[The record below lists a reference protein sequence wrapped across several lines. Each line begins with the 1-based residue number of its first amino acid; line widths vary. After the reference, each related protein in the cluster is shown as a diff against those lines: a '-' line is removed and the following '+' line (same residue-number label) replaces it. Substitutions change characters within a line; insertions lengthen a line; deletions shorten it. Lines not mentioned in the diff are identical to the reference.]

1 MGIEGT
7 QYSLSGGTSTSA
19 RYFGNIRF
27 SSCFIKEYSFKMP
40 ESGGPTTQSG
50 ILYQNS
56 IAALFLGRLLD
67 STSRPENERVV
78 HLRVETPDNVDDIV
92 VTFADN
98 HKVYIQAKEDVS
110 VNDSAWK
117 KLWADFEKQFIS
129 DKFVKGK
136 DKLVLWVGS
145 FREEHSNLQELCR
158 RAISSGTVEEWETRI
173 NKDQKVVLEKVKAL
187 LQLEFLEASALLSF
201 FRHIE
206 VEIHPSERI
215 ERDELVFWMPSTNI
229 YPATLFRLL
238 RDRVG
243 GAARIRGEFTAY
255 PLQKSLLSEDPTLEF
270 SKPLDVEELKR
281 SIKEASSLLRH
292 HKHTVG
298 NTGIHIRRS
307 IVNEIVDWITGS
319 SDDTKNLAMLIDQAG
334 TGKTVVLH
342 DVQIELEVKGYD
354 VLAIKS
360 DQQLSGI
367 VQLAD
372 IGTKL
377 GLNQSPEQILSRLS
391 QLGRV
396 AVLIDQIDALSL
408 SLAHDQST
416 LDIVLDFVARLRRIP
431 NLRILIS
438 CRLFD
443 RNSDR
448 RIQQIDSTQQ
458 FSLNQFTEDETSQ
471 VLESIGVSFND
482 LQEPTRKLLLIPLHL
497 NLFAL
502 ALESSGSRERL
513 YGVTSLQELYG
524 TIWDNIVLK
533 DGPRAPS
540 KVDRVQ
546 VIRLLKNYMA
556 QHQVTSVPQSVLL
569 IPDLAILDQAI
580 KWLASTGII
589 ISGSNKWAFIHQTF
603 FDYCF
608 AREFVEQGNN
618 LVDEIVQSDQGL
630 FIRPLLIQV
639 ISYMRGTN
647 PDQYLN
653 ELTTLLSSGEIRFHL
668 NDLLLRWFG
677 SIPNPTELEWVIARR
692 MLLNPTTR
700 VRILQ
705 SMFGNP
711 GWWARLSSSLL
722 PNWLT
727 NEESINDTIIYY
739 LVSMGDLNT
748 TQLGVI
754 ELLKPYLGKN
764 EEWDKRL
771 SHFVS
776 RIQHWHSADAVEFY
790 EQVIYRIP
798 SINNHDVYK
807 IGLLAKAFPKSGVRL
822 LRFILD
828 LVLRQYDEKFQAWKE
843 SGENASRFFAPSIY
857 GELHVIENHN
867 LEEAFPIIS
876 RAEPKN
882 FLEILLPWLDNVL
895 ARQEVPEEPS
905 PFYYFWDQLSGNW
918 YNDHHGA
925 EHALI
930 FGLIYALVDIIKTD
944 SYYFDSIVAHLDV
957 SPFRTPQLILAH
969 VFKNLAK
976 THATQALHFILAD
989 HRRLELGEVDDYESR
1004 KLIEA
1009 IYPYLSE
1016 EERSILEDY
1025 ILQPPLIHKNRGLEG
1040 LRWRGIEQFHLLQS
1054 IPSEYL
1060 SQRALRQLNEWEHK
1074 FPGSKPVDDPKTMWS
1089 GSVESPIP
1097 IETAKKMSDRQWLR
1111 AINKYHS
1118 AYHPREFLKGGADQL
1133 SSVLQTL
1140 VKEDPIRYFSLLQR
1154 VNDDVDDAYVHAFI
1168 NGLAESPAPIDWLF
1182 DTVRRFSQQPN
1193 RNIRR
1198 TIAWAIDKRAK
1209 EEVPND
1215 IIELFLSYVHSEPGE
1230 DEWWWAK
1237 GENHGDVFSS
1247 FFNSDRGTSFYALMR
1262 IYDGQKSD
1270 EAYSKKWDLIQFAET
1285 DPSTA
1290 LHIGAIHELTYMIRL
1305 DRNRAMNAFDNLM
1318 KGHEILLES
1327 HYTRE
1332 FIYWALYQ
1340 NYLRLQPYI
1349 NKMMHHEKAEVQEQ
1363 GAQLACIAAISNTA
1377 MESEHALLM
1386 AQTLA
1391 EETVLPSA
1399 PVPWKKGAAMIY
1411 SHNITGRP
1419 QDVCIQKLYEL
1430 LKEEDKEVQDS
1441 IGRIFYSFHEEHFF
1455 ALRDFIEMYARLS
1468 KSENHKFTEYLL
1480 DFGLLAPEWT
1490 LLVLKIVLD
1499 NRNFFDRSPW
1509 ATGIEEVIRLVLKIY
1524 TFPAISDHLRKT
1536 SMDLFDILIE
1546 KSPGFS
1552 QKVLSEWDQR

>member
-1 MGIEGT
+1 
-7 QYSLSGGTSTSA
+7 
-19 RYFGNIRF
+19 
-27 SSCFIKEYSFKMP
+27 MP

-56 IAALFLGRLLD
+56 IAALFLGRLID
-67 STSRPENERVV
+67 ATSRPENERVV
-78 HLRVETPDNVDDIV
+78 HIRVETLDNVDDIV
-92 VTFADN
+92 ATFADG
-98 HKVYIQAKEDVS
+98 HKTYFQAKEDVS
-110 VNDSAWK
+110 ANDSAWK
-117 KLWADFEKQFIS
+117 KLWADFEQQFIG
-129 DKFVKGK
+129 DKFIKEK
-136 DKLVLWVGS
+136 DKLALWVGS
-145 FREEHSNLQELCR
+145 FREEHSHLRELCH
-158 RAISSGTVEEWETRI
+158 RAISSETLEEWETRI
-173 NKDQKVVLEKVKAL
+173 NKGQKVILEKVKAL
-187 LQLEFLEASALLSF
+187 LHPELLEASALLSF
-201 FRHIE
+201 FKHIE
-206 VEIHPSERI
+206 VEIHPFESI

-243 GAARIRGEFTAY
+243 GASRIRGEFTAY
-255 PLQKSLLSEDPTLEF
+255 PLQKSLISENSNLEF
-270 SKPLDVEELKR
+270 SKPLDIDELKH
-281 SIKEASSLLRH
+281 SVNASSSLLRH
-292 HKHTVG
+292 HKYTVG

-342 DVQIELEVKGYD
+342 DVQIELEAKGYD

-377 GLNQSPEQILSRLS
+377 CLNQSPEQILSRLS

-448 RIQQIDSTQQ
+448 RIHQIDSSHQ
-458 FSLNQFTEDETSQ
+458 FSLNQFTEDETSR
-471 VLESIGVSFND
+471 VLESIGVSFQD
-482 LQEPTRKLLLIPLHL
+482 LHEPTRKLLLIPLHL

-502 ALESSGSRERL
+502 ALENSGSRERL
-513 YGVTSLQELYG
+513 LGVTSLQELYG

-533 DGPRAPS
+533 DDPRGPT
-540 KVDRVQ
+540 KVDRVE

-556 QHQVTSVPQSVLL
+556 QNQVTSVPQSVLL
-569 IPDLAILDQAI
+569 KLDLAFLDQAI

-589 ISGSNKWAFIHQTF
+589 ISGSNKWTFIHQTF

-618 LVDEIVQSDQGL
+618 LVDEIVQSDQGI

-647 PDQYLN
+647 PTQYLQA
-653 ELTTLLSSGEIRFHL
+653 LSTLLSSSDIRFTI

-677 SIPNPTELEWVIARR
+677 SIPNPTEHEWVMARR
-692 MLLNPTTR
+692 MLLTATTR
-700 VRILQ
+700 IRILQ

-711 GWWARLSSSLL
+711 GWFARLNSALL
-722 PNWLT
+722 PHWLES
-727 NEESINDTIIYY
+727 EETIDDTILYY
-739 LVSMGDLNT
+739 LVSLGEINS

-771 SHFVS
+771 TYIVT
-776 RIQHWHSADAVEFY
+776 RIQHWHSVNAVEFY
-790 EQVIYRIP
+790 EHVIYRIP
-798 SINNHDVYK
+798 SINKHDVYQV
-807 IGLLAKAFPKSGVRL
+807 GVLAKAFPRSGVRL

-828 LVLRQYDEKFQAWKE
+828 LVLRQNDEKLRAWKE
-843 SGENASRFFAPSIY
+843 AGKKASRFFAPSICD
-857 GELHVIENHN
+857 ELHAIENHN
-867 LEEAFPIIS
+867 LEEALPVIS
-876 RAEPKN
+876 KAEPKY

-895 ARQEVPEEPS
+895 ARQVVPEEPS
-905 PFYYFWDQLSGNW
+905 PFRYFWDELSGNW

-925 EHALI
+925 EHELI
-930 FGLIYALVDIIKTD
+930 FGLINALVDIAKTD
-944 SYYFDSIVAHLDV
+944 TFFFDSMVAHLAE

-969 VFKNLAK
+969 VFKNLVK
-976 THATQALHFILAD
+976 THASQALHFILTD
-989 HRRLELGEVDDYESR
+989 RRRLELGEVDDYDSR

-1009 IYPYLSE
+1009 IYPCLSE
-1016 EERSILEDY
+1016 EERSELEDF
-1025 ILQPPLIHKNRGLEG
+1025 ILQTPLIDKNRGLEG
-1040 LRWRGIEQFHLLQS
+1040 LRSRGIEQFHLLQS
-1054 IPSEYL
+1054 IPREYL
-1060 SQRALRQLNEWEHK
+1060 SKRALRRLNKWEHK

-1089 GSVESPIP
+1089 GGVASPIS

-1111 AINKYHS
+1111 AINKYDGTYQS
-1118 AYHPREFLKGGADQL
+1118 RQVFKGGADQL

-1140 VKEDPIRYFSLLQR
+1140 VKEDPKRYFSLLQR
-1154 VNDDVDDAYVHAFI
+1154 VDDDVDDAYVHAFI

-1182 DTVRRFSQQPN
+1182 DTVRRFSRQPN
-1193 RNIRR
+1193 RTIRR
-1198 TIAWAIDKRAK
+1198 TIAWALDERAK
-1209 EEVPND
+1209 EEIPTD
-1215 IIELFLSYVHSEPGE
+1215 IIELLLSYVHAEPSK

-1247 FFNSDRGTSFYALMR
+1247 FLNSDRGAAFRALMR
-1262 IYDGQKSD
+1262 IYDSRKSD
-1270 EAYSKKWDLIQFAET
+1270 EANSKKWDLIQFAEL
-1285 DPSTA
+1285 DSSTA

-1327 HYTRE
+1327 QYTRE
-1332 FIYWALYQ
+1332 IIYWALYQ

-1349 NKMMHHEKAEVQEQ
+1349 NKMMHNEKVEVQEQ
-1363 GAQLACIAAISNTA
+1363 GAQLACIAGISNTA
-1377 MESEHALLM
+1377 MESENALLV
-1386 AQTLA
+1386 AQTQA
-1391 EETVLPSA
+1391 EETILPSA
-1399 PVPWKKGAAMIY
+1399 PLPWKKGAATIY

-1419 QDVCIQKLYEL
+1419 QDICIQKLYEL
-1430 LKEEDKEVQDS
+1430 LKEEDKQIQDS
-1441 IGRIFYSFHEEHFF
+1441 IGRVFYSFHEEHFF
-1455 ALRDFIEMYARLS
+1455 VLRDFIETYAILS

-1480 DFGLLAPEWT
+1480 DFGLLDPEWT
-1490 LLVLKIVLD
+1490 LSVVKIVLD
-1499 NRNFFDRSPW
+1499 NKNFFDQFPW
-1509 ATGIEEVIRLVLKIY
+1509 ATGIEKIIRLVLKIY
-1524 TFPAISDHLRKT
+1524 TFPTVDEQLRKT
-1536 SMDLFDILIE
+1536 SMDLFDILME
-1546 KSPGFS
+1546 RSPGFS